1 MSSKYVDALKG
12 HLSRVAVEY
21 VIKELLFKYAFLA
34 YPGINT
40 LVRLTVESVIQI
52 VIQKTEL
59 GMFFLY
65 TKIETESQ
73 LAEIKLAM
81 KKQSEDPNEENEKN
95 LIDKFNKFIKLR
107 IN

>member
-12 HLSRVAVEY
+12 HLTSVAVEY
-21 VIKELLFKYAFLA
+21 VIKEILFRYSFLA
-34 YPGINT
+34 YPGLNT
-40 LVRLTVESVIQI
+40 LVQMFVRFVVQI

-65 TKIETESQ
+65 TKIETEQQ

-81 KKQSEDPNEENEKN
+81 RKQSENPNEENEKN